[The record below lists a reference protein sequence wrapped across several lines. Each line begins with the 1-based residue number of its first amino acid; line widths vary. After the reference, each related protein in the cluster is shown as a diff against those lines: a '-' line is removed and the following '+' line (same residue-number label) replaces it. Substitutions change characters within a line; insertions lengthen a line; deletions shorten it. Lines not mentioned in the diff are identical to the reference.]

1 MEESYFAPEA
11 VSRYALAERWR
22 TMAEAMIEDL
32 DQLLER
38 EDPRFLC
45 DAAWKAREIA
55 TIVGMI
61 EETQASSA
69 PAFRDAE

>member
-32 DQLLER
+32 DRFLER
-38 EDPRFLC
+38 EEPRFVA
-45 DAAWKAREIA
+45 DAGWKACEIGVIRENLRRL
-55 TIVGMI
+55 M
-61 EETQASSA
+61 
-69 PAFRDAE
+69 